1 MLKTQKMFK
10 DFLVSF
16 MFLLNIITIKA
27 QWSLRESAEGLNK
40 FTAQLITCASALD
53 VTAVPS
59 TCNGCFGVIPVGTG
73 TYNLYYA
80 PRNNLRLDF
89 DKSRNYQITAT
100 CRGTEIAVVIGLTVI
115 PNFPPRFQDA
125 RIRHTI
131 TTFTQTNGAVLDLKP
146 LDPESDTLTFTITE
160 RPDNGFFSIDGNGV
174 IKAKKNMN
182 TFCEPEEVNVT
193 MSDPY
198 NPAVT
203 RTITMDPGSNVKR
216 VLTDWNR
223 SIVLPE
229 NSPVTIPIADGLT
242 GGRCVVTTDPARYL
256 ERLDTTTYC
265 PSGSQSRIVTRT
277 GETFDFEND
286 PPVNISLV
294 FDNGNCPSEP
304 RWIYVQ
310 WSDVPEKPVLEL
322 DKKEYT
328 TDEGWVQVQP
338 EYKIKDDDF
347 NEKHTYSFVDDRLQP
362 DFRIEPATGKIFTP
376 EYFNFECIPDKD
388 VFDFEV
394 RVTDKDG
401 NMSNVVPVTI
411 KLNDIND
418 KRPYH
423 EPFSRTYTF
432 TDCAQPIRLATLR
445 SIDDD
450 CRKDTNGKT
459 EFIPSKTSSLT
470 LNAQGELDLVQAPVA
485 GQTEVLT
492 VQSTD
497 RGEPPLVSET
507 ETITLRGVPCP
518 TTAPPIVVTNLIPL
532 PPATTAGAF
541 AGATATA
548 TSFFDNPWNVVGAIL
563 GGLLGLALLG
573 LLGYLLY
580 RFCGPCCSNLCYR
593 YRNPP
598 LKSNQIKPSKLSGDT
613 GGPGANKGGEGGV
626 VEEDA
631 GFGEGKKA
639 KMIGGYR
646 IKYGGFVEEHAAFS
660 ESGYGGGGGG
670 YGYGSG
676 GGGGGYGYGSAGG
689 GDYGYGGGEGVI
701 VGDGDAKVDDY
712 WKEHYMDKDLGTTPS
727 RKSLPATVDKA

>member
-1 MLKTQKMFK
+1 MFK

-27 QWSLRESAEGLNK
+27 QWSLPESAEGPN
-40 FTAQLITCASALD
+40 TYTGRMIPCGSVVD
-53 VTAVPS
+53 VTASPS
-59 TCNGCFGVIPVGTG
+59 TCNGCFGVVPADTRN
-73 TYNLYYA
+73 YYLFYA

-125 RIRHTI
+125 RTRHTI
-131 TTFTQTNGAVLDLKP
+131 TTYTQTNGEVLHLKT
-146 LDPESDTLTFTITE
+146 LDPENDTLTFTITE
-160 RPDNGFFSIDGNGV
+160 RPNNGFFSIDGNGV

-182 TFCEPEEVNVT
+182 TFCKPEDVT
-193 MSDPY
+193 VAMSDSY

-203 RTITMDPGSNVKR
+203 RTITMDPGSTVKR

-229 NSPVTIPIADGLT
+229 NSTVKIPITDALPRGT
-242 GGRCVVTTDPARYL
+242 CVVTTDPARYL
-256 ERLDTTTYC
+256 DRLDTTTYC
-265 PSGSQSRIVTRT
+265 PSGSQSMIMTKS
-277 GETFDFEND
+277 GETFDFEKD
-286 PPVNISLV
+286 QPVNISFI
-294 FDNGNCPSEP
+294 FDDGNCPSEP
-304 RWIYVQ
+304 RWLYVK
-310 WSDVPEKPVLEL
+310 WSDVPDTPVLEL
-322 DKKEYT
+322 DKKEYI
-328 TDEGWVQVQP
+328 TDEGWVEVQP

-347 NEKHTYSFVDDRLQP
+347 NEKHTYSFVYDKLKMQS
-362 DFRIEPATGKIFTP
+362 DFRIDPDTGKIFTP
-376 EYFNFECIPDKD
+376 EYFDRCIPDKD
-388 VFDFEV
+388 VFEFDV

-401 NMSNVVPVTI
+401 NMSNVVRVTI
-411 KLNDIND
+411 KLSDIND
-418 KRPYH
+418 KRPYFH
-423 EPFSRTYTF
+423 EPFSRTYTL
-432 TDCAQPIRLATLR
+432 TDCAQPIRLTTL
-445 SIDDD
+445 SSNDDD
-450 CRKDTNGKT
+450 CEKGTNGKT
-459 EFIPSKTSSLT
+459 EFISSKTSSLT
-470 LNAQGELDLVQAPVA
+470 LNAQGKLDLVQAPVA

-497 RGEPPLVSET
+497 KGEPPLVSEV
-507 ETITLRGVPCP
+507 ETITLHGIPCP
-518 TTAPPIVVTNLIPL
+518 TTAPPFVVTQLIPL
-532 PPATTAGAF
+532 PLPDPDPDTKSDANAK
-541 AGATATA
+541 ATAAA
-548 TSFFDNPWNVVGAIL
+548 TSFSDNPWNIVGAIL

-613 GGPGANKGGEGGV
+613 GGPGANKGKEGGF
-626 VEEDA
+626 VEEEA
-631 GFGEGKKA
+631 GFVEGKKG

-646 IKYGGFVEEHAAFS
+646 IRYGGFVEEHAAFS
-660 ESGYGGGGGG
+660 ESGYGGGG

-676 GGGGGYGYGSAGG
+676 GGGLGYGYGSAGG

-701 VGDGDAKVDDY
+701 VGDGDLKVDDY

>member
-286 PPVNISLV
+286 RPVNISLI

-304 RWIYVQ
+304 IWIYVE
-310 WSDVPEKPVLEL
+310 WTDVPDKPVLKL
-322 DKKEYT
+322 DKKQYI
-328 TDEGWVQVQP
+328 TDEGWVEVQP
-338 EYKIKDDDF
+338 EYKIKDDDS
-347 NEKHTYSFVDDRLQP
+347 NEKHTYSFVDNFYD
-362 DFRIEPATGKIFTP
+362 DFQIDPARGKIFTP
-376 EYFNFECIPDKD
+376 EYFNFVCIPDKD
-388 VFDFEV
+388 EFDFEV

-401 NMSNVVPVTI
+401 NTSNVVPVTI

-418 KRPYH
+418 QRPYH

-445 SIDDD
+445 SVDDD
-450 CRKDTNGKT
+450 CRKDTNGQT

-497 RGEPPLVSET
+497 RGEPPLVSVT
-507 ETITLRGVPCP
+507 ETITLFGIYCP
-518 TTAPPIVVTNLIPL
+518 TTAT
-532 PPATTAGAF
+532 
-541 AGATATA
+541 GATATESV
-548 TSFFDNPWNVVGAIL
+548 TSRFDNTWNIVGPIL
-563 GGLLGLALLG
+563 CVLLGLALLG

-580 RFCGPCCSNLCYR
+580 RFCGSCCSKNR
-593 YRNPP
+593 
-598 LKSNQIKPSKLSGDT
+598 
-613 GGPGANKGGEGGV
+613 
-626 VEEDA
+626 
-631 GFGEGKKA
+631 F
-639 KMIGGYR
+639 
-646 IKYGGFVEEHAAFS
+646 YG
-660 ESGYGGGGGG
+660 
-670 YGYGSG
+670 
-676 GGGGGYGYGSAGG
+676 
-689 GDYGYGGGEGVI
+689 
-701 VGDGDAKVDDY
+701 
-712 WKEHYMDKDLGTTPS
+712 
-727 RKSLPATVDKA
+727 